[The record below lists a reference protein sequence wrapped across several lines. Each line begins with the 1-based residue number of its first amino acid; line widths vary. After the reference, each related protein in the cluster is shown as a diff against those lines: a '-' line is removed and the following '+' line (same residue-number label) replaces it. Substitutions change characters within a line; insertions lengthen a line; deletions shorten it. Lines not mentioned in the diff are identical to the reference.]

1 MIRPIRGRTLLS
13 PFRPNR
19 QLLFALRT
27 KNKFRFPPEPMGASP
42 GFAFCEPLG
51 ASPGSC
57 EAANQAQRT
66 EHQAP
71 RTTDQKCVNH
81 ERKMTEEEKQQRW
94 IAAWRVAGPEL
105 NRIREE
111 ELRQKDEQFGLAS
124 LGAYVRDNSEIN
136 GLITFQSWMMRLRVI
151 ELNKRLLSK

>member
-1 MIRPIRGRTLLS
+1 MSRRALAGTSAGYCAAPSTKHNARAKHPALS
-13 PFRPNR
+13 
-19 QLLFALRT
+19 T
-27 KNKFRFPPEPMGASP
+27 KHVRS
-42 GFAFCEPLG
+42 
-51 ASPGSC
+51 
-57 EAANQAQRT
+57 
-66 EHQAP
+66 
-71 RTTDQKCVNH
+71 TTHQKCVNH
-81 ERKMTEEEKQQRW
+81 EQKMTEVEKQQRW

-124 LGAYVRDNSEIN
+124 LGAYVTDNSEIN